1 MNKPTSSDG
10 WKDDYLSR
18 LSRLSKNQLMA
29 LALKLKQQQLE
40 QGPAAEPIA
49 IVGVGCRLPGGVA
62 GPDDYWAL

>member
-1 MNKPTSSDG
+1 GPGSMNKPTSSDG

-40 QGPAAEPIA
+40 QG
-49 IVGVGCRLPGGVA
+49 
-62 GPDDYWAL
+62 